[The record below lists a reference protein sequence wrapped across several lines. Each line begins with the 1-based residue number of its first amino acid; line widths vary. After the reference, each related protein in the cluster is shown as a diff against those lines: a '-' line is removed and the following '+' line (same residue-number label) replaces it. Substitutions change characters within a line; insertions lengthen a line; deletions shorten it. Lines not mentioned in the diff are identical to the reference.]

1 MSTLWITR
9 ARIAFAE
16 PSKAL
21 SAILRNSLFTN
32 SHSEYAQAVL
42 QKSCVC
48 TQARECNCIAFTI
61 PDHIEDSRD
70 RGKARNKREDGE
82 PTDMRKPQYA
92 LLLLSSQPPLSSE
105 PTKYACA
112 TTILPI
118 TLFVFDTWD
127 YMRAFKIESDS
138 YACACAYIRN
148 TIVLLKRHCSR
159 NFSDGR
165 GSSFL

>member
-1 MSTLWITR
+1 MTLCVVCIESSRKNCVNLNLLFTGH
-9 ARIAFAE
+9 FDGLF
-16 PSKAL
+16 P
-21 SAILRNSLFTN
+21 LRLPTFRSLFTN

-127 YMRAFKIESDS
+127 YMRAFKIEFRF
-138 YACACAYIRN
+138 IRVRVRIYSQHN
-148 TIVLLKRHCSR
+148 RTSQETLQ
-159 NFSDGR
+159 
-165 GSSFL
+165 

>member
-1 MSTLWITR
+1 MTTLWITR

-61 PDHIEDSRD
+61 QDHIEDSRD
-70 RGKARNKREDGE
+70 RGKARNKREDGQ

-112 TTILPI
+112 TTILQI
-118 TLFVFDTWD
+118 TLLVFDTWD
-127 YMRAFKIESDS
+127 YMRAFKIEFRF
-138 YACACAYIRN
+138 IRVRVRIYSQHN
-148 TIVLLKRHCSR
+148 RTSQDTLQ
-159 NFSDGR
+159 
-165 GSSFL
+165 